1 LSRIEKSSV
10 QICGAVR
17 LLAWPSQNGTPLCAS
32 ADCQW
37 CSPLQA
43 ECGVPRLNRRTRHP
57 GEWTGRLA
65 LTADVSP
72 QVFPLVLQAGAFADP
87 YAGGVHGG
95 QPNTSVFG
103 RRFGDGALQET
114 GHVQNLLKVRVP
126 RGDGDRVRGRVDVK
140 MNRKNGPRSA
150 PKSPAGRENAKG
162 GLPRDRCRRRCSLD
176 C

>member
-1 LSRIEKSSV
+1 ASLCRQGEARQKGRSAEGRSSERAWADLDRSESPNLTAMILSRIEKSSV

-43 ECGVPRLNRRTRHP
+43 ECGVPRLNRRTRPP
-57 GEWTGRLA
+57 GEWRGRLA

-103 RRFGDGALQET
+103 RRFGDGALQE
-114 GHVQNLLKVRVP
+114 
-126 RGDGDRVRGRVDVK
+126 
-140 MNRKNGPRSA
+140 
-150 PKSPAGRENAKG
+150 
-162 GLPRDRCRRRCSLD
+162 
-176 C
+176 